1 MGKNHQTGKIFSRL
15 TGDRPK
21 KSHVV
26 VKVVLEAPID
36 DDGEV
41 EELNVY
47 TEDYL
52 LCGHIV
58 QKNTSDVDGIINKIR
73 KEGHKGDNGFFYAII
88 PKDGK
93 TKMDGENVVEIKI
106 NTSQIQ
112 PIECW

>member
-52 LCGHIV
+52 LCSEEHIRRGWNHK
-58 QKNTSDVDGIINKIR
+58 QN
-73 KEGHKGDNGFFYAII
+73 KEGRA
-88 PKDGK
+88 
-93 TKMDGENVVEIKI
+93 
-106 NTSQIQ
+106 
-112 PIECW
+112 